1 MTQTSL
7 IPAGFTLA
15 TATAA
20 KSSGLVTATI
30 GDTTVSVKVARDL
43 TVAAND
49 LLIVTKIGSQWWAVG
64 RGSEATVTPPTND
77 AAPPPTAPATGSLV
91 ITPVE
96 TRSYRPNFGWR
107 TDNTDVYQGE
117 YGGMGNHTGMAF
129 YGAKARSIAGATVT
143 SARIR
148 VRRVSGG
155 TYAAQATTMRLSSH
169 RTRPSGAPSLGST
182 TAGPSLA
189 VGATNDSFAI
199 PNSWAQDMVD
209 GGSGSIAF
217 FDADGS
223 PYVRFAGRG
232 TWSPAF
238 TLTIRWQR

>member
-1 MTQTSL
+1 MSTAPL
-7 IPAGFTLA
+7 IPGGLTYA

-20 KSSGLVTATI
+20 KSSGTVAALI
-30 GDTTVSVKVARDL
+30 GDTAVTIRVTRDL
-43 TVAAND
+43 AVAAND
-49 LLIVTKIGSQWWAVG
+49 VLLVGQVGSQWWAFG
-64 RGSEATVTPPTND
+64 RAGEAAVTPPTND
-77 AAPPPTAPATGSLV
+77 AAPPPKQTASGSLV

-129 YGAKARSIAGATVT
+129 YGTKARSLAGATVT

-169 RTRPSGAPSLGST
+169 RTRPAGAPSLGAT
-182 TAGPSLA
+182 TSGPSLA

>member
-1 MTQTSL
+1 MK
-7 IPAGFTLA
+7 AGDVTFA

-20 KSSGLVTATI
+20 KSGGLVTATI
-30 GDTTVSVKVARDL
+30 GDTVVSVRVARDL
-43 TVAAND
+43 TVASGD
-49 LLIVTKIGSQWWAVG
+49 LLAVVKHGSQWVALGRFFESAV
-64 RGSEATVTPPTND
+64 SPPDNP
-77 AAPPPTAPATGSLV
+77 AAPPPKPPASGSLV

-96 TRSYRPNFGWR
+96 TRSYRTTYGWR
-107 TDNTDVYQGE
+107 FDNDDVYQGQ
-117 YGGMGNHTGMAF
+117 YGGWGNHTGMAF
-129 YGAKARSIAGATVT
+129 YGSKARSIAGATVT

-169 RTRPSGAPSLGST
+169 RTRPSGAPSLGAST
-182 TAGPSLA
+182 SGPSLA

-199 PNSWAQDMVD
+199 PTSWAQDMVD
-209 GGSGSIAF
+209 GGAGSIAF

>member
-1 MTQTSL
+1 MNGS
-7 IPAGFTLA
+7 AFVLA

-20 KSSGLVTATI
+20 KSGGTVTALV
-30 GDTTVSVKVARDL
+30 GDTVTTVRVARDVS
-43 TVAAND
+43 VAAND
-49 LLIVTKIGSQWWAVG
+49 LLIVTKVGAQWMAVG
-64 RGSEATVTPPTND
+64 RAYESAVSPPDNP
-77 AAPPPTAPATGSLV
+77 AAPPPKPPATGTLV

-107 TDNTDVYQGE
+107 TDNDDVYQGQ

-129 YGAKARSIAGATVT
+129 YGSKARSIAGATVT

-155 TYAAQATTMRLSSH
+155 TYAAQPTTLRLSVH
-169 RTRPSGAPSLGST
+169 RTRPAGAPTLGAST
-182 TAGPSLA
+182 SGPSLA
-189 VGATNDSFAI
+189 VGATNDSFGI
-199 PNSWAQDMVD
+199 PISWAQDMVD
-209 GGSGSIAF
+209 GGSGSLAF

-232 TWSPAF
+232 SWSPAF

>member
-1 MTQTSL
+1 MRSGDIT
-7 IPAGFTLA
+7 FA
-15 TATAA
+15 TATAS
-20 KSSGLVTATI
+20 KSGGLVTATI
-30 GDTTVSVKVARDL
+30 GDTTVSVRVARDL

-49 LLIVTKIGSQWWAVG
+49 LLAVVKHGSQWVALG
-64 RGSEATVTPPTND
+64 RFYETAVTPPDNPP
-77 AAPPPTAPATGSLV
+77 APPTKPPTTGTLV

-107 TDNTDVYQGE
+107 TDNTDVYQGQ

-129 YGAKARSIAGATVT
+129 YGSKARSIAGATVT

-155 TYAAQATTMRLSSH
+155 TYAPQATTMRLSPH
-169 RTRPSGAPSLGST
+169 RTRPAGAPTLTSST
-182 TAGPSLA
+182 SGPSLA

-199 PNSWAQDMVD
+199 PTSWAQDMVD
-209 GGSGSIAF
+209 GGSGSLAF

-238 TLTIRWQR
+238 TLTIAWRR